1 MEIAL
6 ILKVAGV
13 GILISVLN
21 MILDKVDRK
30 DWVTLT
36 TLVGIVIVLGL
47 VITEI
52 SDLFNTV
59 RTMFQLYFGSYAISW
74 NCNGFHYTLH
84 SYKKR

>member
-21 MILDKVDRK
+21 MILEKVDRK
-30 DWVTLT
+30 DWATLT
-36 TLVGIVIVLGL
+36 TLVGVVIVLGL

-52 SDLFNTV
+52 NDLFNTV
-59 RTMFQLYFGSYAISW
+59 RTMFQLYWIY
-74 NCNGFHYTLH
+74 
-84 SYKKR
+84 

>member
-21 MILDKVDRK
+21 MILEKVDRK
-30 DWVTLT
+30 DWSTLT
-36 TLVGIVIVLGL
+36 TLVGVVIVLGL

-52 SDLFNTV
+52 NDLFNTL
-59 RTMFQLYFGSYAISW
+59 RTMFQLY
-74 NCNGFHYTLH
+74 
-84 SYKKR
+84 

>member
-21 MILDKVDRK
+21 MILEKVDRK
-30 DWVTLT
+30 DWTTLT
-36 TLVGIVIVLGL
+36 TLVGVVIVLGL

-59 RTMFQLYFGSYAISW
+59 RTMFQLY
-74 NCNGFHYTLH
+74 
-84 SYKKR
+84 

>member
-13 GILISVLN
+13 GVLISVLN
-21 MILDKVDRK
+21 LILEKVDRN
-30 DWVTLT
+30 DWATLT
-36 TLVGIVIVLGL
+36 TLVGVVIVLGL

-59 RTMFQLYFGSYAISW
+59 RTMFQLY
-74 NCNGFHYTLH
+74 
-84 SYKKR
+84 

>member
-21 MILDKVDRK
+21 MILEKVDRK
-30 DWVTLT
+30 DWSTMT
-36 TLVGIVIVLGL
+36 TLVGVVIVLGL

-52 SDLFNTV
+52 NDLFNTV
-59 RTMFQLYFGSYAISW
+59 RTMFQLY
-74 NCNGFHYTLH
+74 
-84 SYKKR
+84 

>member
-13 GILISVLN
+13 CILISVLN

-59 RTMFQLYFGSYAISW
+59 RTMFQLY
-74 NCNGFHYTLH
+74 
-84 SYKKR
+84 

>member
-1 MEIAL
+1 MEISL

-21 MILDKVDRK
+21 MILEQTDRK
-30 DWVTLT
+30 DWAGLT
-36 TLVGIVIVLGL
+36 TLAGVIIVLGM

-59 RTMFQLYFGSYAISW
+59 RTMFQLY
-74 NCNGFHYTLH
+74 
-84 SYKKR
+84 

>member
-13 GILISVLN
+13 GLLISVLN

-59 RTMFQLYFGSYAISW
+59 RTMFQLY
-74 NCNGFHYTLH
+74 
-84 SYKKR
+84 

>member
-21 MILDKVDRK
+21 MILEKVDRK
-30 DWVTLT
+30 DLATLT
-36 TLVGIVIVLGL
+36 TLVGVVIVLGL

-52 SDLFNTV
+52 NDLFNTV
-59 RTMFQLYFGSYAISW
+59 RTMFQLY
-74 NCNGFHYTLH
+74 
-84 SYKKR
+84 

>member
-21 MILDKVDRK
+21 MVLEKVDRK
-30 DWVTLT
+30 DWATLT
-36 TLVGIVIVLGL
+36 TLVGVVIVLGL

-59 RTMFQLYFGSYAISW
+59 RTMFQLY
-74 NCNGFHYTLH
+74 
-84 SYKKR
+84 

>member
-1 MEIAL
+1 MEIAF

-59 RTMFQLYFGSYAISW
+59 RTMFQLY
-74 NCNGFHYTLH
+74 
-84 SYKKR
+84 

>member
-21 MILDKVDRK
+21 MILEKVDRK
-30 DWVTLT
+30 DWATLT
-36 TLVGIVIVLGL
+36 TLVGVVIVLGL

-52 SDLFNTV
+52 NDLFNTV
-59 RTMFQLYFGSYAISW
+59 RTLFQLY
-74 NCNGFHYTLH
+74 
-84 SYKKR
+84 

>member
-21 MILDKVDRK
+21 MILEKVDRK
-30 DWVTLT
+30 DWATLT
-36 TLVGIVIVLGL
+36 TLVGVVIVWGL

-52 SDLFNTV
+52 NDLLNTV
-59 RTMFQLYFGSYAISW
+59 RTMFQLY
-74 NCNGFHYTLH
+74 
-84 SYKKR
+84 